1 MEEDKYQKEL
11 FEFEKPKRSFPRLGN
26 IFPKPDF
33 DGRILITFGLER
45 LIFISIGIIMLL
57 VIVFALGVERGKVV
71 ARALPRPQTIP
82 APAIKANSLQGKV
95 SAPAALQDFVKPY
108 TIVAAAFRRKDIA
121 IQELNKLRKGGFDAI
136 LVQNDSYFQVRVGAY
151 PDKDSVQ
158 SQKAL
163 ARIRQ
168 FYKDAY
174 FKLR

>member
-1 MEEDKYQKEL
+1 MEEEKYQKEL

-45 LIFISIGIIMLL
+45 LIFMSIGIIMLT
-57 VIVFALGVERGKVV
+57 VIVFALGVERGKVI
-71 ARALPRPQTIP
+71 ARPLPRPRAIP
-82 APAIKANSLQGKV
+82 IQGKV
-95 SAPAALQDFVKPY
+95 MIKPTPAAVQDFSRPY

-121 IQELNKLRKGGFDAI
+121 VQELNKLKRRGLDAT
-136 LVQNDSYFQVRVGAY
+136 LVQSDSYFQVRVGAY
-151 PDKDSVQ
+151 PDKDSVG

-163 ARIRQ
+163 AVIRQ

-174 FKLR
+174 FKLK